1 MVSCPNHW
9 NGVNGFGTNAAALT
23 VTATGY
29 IRGGCSP
36 VGMKKEFPTYIDETA
51 MLFEAIAVSGGMR
64 GVQLIVNPDQL
75 LGFVKGEYVDLTA

>member
-1 MVSCPNHW
+1 MKALAKVSGNKRAELVHLKEVLP
-9 NGVNGFGTNAAALT
+9 L
-23 VTATGY
+23 TGY

-51 MLFEAIAVSGGMR
+51 MLFDAIAVSGGMR
-64 GVQLIVNPDQL
+64 GVQLIINPDQL